1 MTIHTDIL
9 IQGGGF
15 AGMTLALLAAKAGH
29 SVVVVDQANIP
40 TRIDGQ
46 KDVRT
51 VAISAGSR
59 SILTEAGVW
68 SAEAFPMCPITD
80 IQILDGDGAD
90 VYLEFG
96 AHEVEGGS
104 AFGHIVDNIDLRRVL
119 IEKAAEN
126 DKITHILE
134 DSLENWQVFD
144 GFLTGKTKKGTEIT
158 AKLLVGAD
166 GKTSN
171 IRKQANMGVFGW
183 DYHEKALVCTIGH
196 EHPHQNIAI
205 ERFRA
210 DGPFAVL
217 PMEDDA
223 DGMHRSAIVWTLKKN
238 DPRLDRQAEQADI
251 QALLPEFYGPII
263 WMGKSQAFP
272 LTLQQTYTLIG
283 ERTAL
288 VADAGHVMHPIAGQ
302 GLNVG
307 LRDVAEL
314 AELLKGAAD
323 PGAAS
328 LLNAYD
334 RKRRMDVTSMMI
346 FTDKL
351 NRLFGN
357 NIAPIRWARRFG
369 LKTVGRI
376 APVKDFFMKRAMGL
390 V

>member
-1 MTIHTDIL
+1 MTIQTDIL

-29 SVVVVDQANIP
+29 SVVVVDQASIP
-40 TRIDGQ
+40 ARTDAQ

-59 SILTEAGVW
+59 AILTEAGVW
-68 SAEAFPMCPITD
+68 SPDLFPMCPITD
-80 IQILDGDGAD
+80 IQILDGDGPD
-90 VYLEFG
+90 VFLEFG
-96 AHEVEGGS
+96 AHEVEGGE
-104 AFGHIVDNIDLRRVL
+104 AFGHIVDNIDLRRAL

-134 DSLENWQVFD
+134 DSLDKWALSGDFV
-144 GFLTGKTKKGTEIT
+144 TGNTKKGVEIK
-158 AKLLVGAD
+158 AKLLIGAD
-166 GKTSN
+166 GKASN

-183 DYHEKALVCTIGH
+183 DYHEKALVVTIGH
-196 EHPHQNIAI
+196 ENPHHNIAI

-217 PMEDDA
+217 PMADA
-223 DGMHRSAIVWTLKKN
+223 EDGMHRSAIVWTLKKN

-251 QALLPEFYGPII
+251 QALLPDFYGNIT

-272 LTLQQTYTLIG
+272 LTLQQTYSLVG
-283 ERTAL
+283 DRVAL

-307 LRDVAEL
+307 LRDVADL
-314 AELLKGAAD
+314 YDLLKSAGD
-323 PGAAS
+323 PGAPS
-328 LLNAYD
+328 LLAAYD
-334 RKRRMDVTSMMI
+334 RKRRVDVTSMMI

-351 NRLFGN
+351 NRLFGTN
-357 NIAPIRWARRFG
+357 LAPVRWARRFG
-369 LKTVGRI
+369 LRTVGRI
-376 APVKDFFMKRAMGL
+376 APVKEFFMKRAMGL